1 MSNRSVQHARLL
13 DAVVITVMAAGSL
26 YVTARIALQPRR
38 PADGV
43 AVVFAP
49 WTDSSSALIRAV
61 SAGGRFV
68 RYGKRPFIVVV
79 VPESADY
86 QSRAFGKGAL
96 LVVDPQVLSACL
108 SVLP

>member
-1 MSNRSVQHARLL
+1 MPIDSPQRARFF
-13 DAVVITVMAAGSL
+13 DAVIIIVMAVGSL
-26 YVTARIALQPRR
+26 YMIARVALQPRH

-49 WTDSSSALIRAV
+49 WTNGASALVHAV
-61 SAGGRFV
+61 SAGARFV

-79 VPESADY
+79 VPDVADY
-86 QSRAFGKGAL
+86 ESRAFGEGAL
-96 LVVDPQVLSACL
+96 LVVDPQALSACL